1 MHDLLSASQGELA
14 DVMERMFDECRALRG
29 AGQKEYAGGENAFGN
44 FVRLAVE
51 LDSTPE
57 KVLWTYAMKH
67 KDGIAAHI
75 RGHTSQREPVRGRIK
90 DLIVYLCI
98 LAAMDE
104 KRERMRAPIPVL
116 EHGDALPLL
125 EDTIDRQKGA
135 Q

>member
-1 MHDLLSASQGELA
+1 MKKSLFTTQEDLAKI
-14 DVMERMFDECRALRG
+14 MEMVFEECQSLRG

-44 FVRLAVE
+44 FVRLAEE

-75 RGHTSQREPVRGRIK
+75 RGHVSQREPIEGRIN

-98 LAAMDE
+98 LRGMIHERKLQDRKALLDVMPE
-104 KRERMRAPIPVL
+104 KR
-116 EHGDALPLL
+116 
-125 EDTIDRQKGA
+125 
-135 Q
+135 